1 MLIKGRSKAE
11 NLFLKSNNTT
21 ITISGSPIAFFGY
34 KIDGGDSHIS
44 DGIWT
49 EWKFENNRF
58 ELKNDRYG
66 FYPMYYFN
74 TNDSFGVS
82 PNIFDVLRECP
93 SVELNDPAISV
104 FLRLGFYIDNDTP
117 FKNIHTVP
125 PASRLLLNADGFT
138 IESLKGFQTTN
149 NYRMSRSA
157 AVKVYG
163 EIFQSEMLKYN
174 LDINEKIVLPL
185 SGGRDS
191 RHILFALLKNGSAPD
206 FCITVKPEPPKSS
219 EDMVVASIVTKYL
232 NISHHILMQT
242 HGMLEAELKKNVITN
257 LCSDEHSWILPV
269 RNYLDNNSHTIVFDG
284 IGGDVLSQSSFL
296 NKKRLD
302 LYEADRLCE
311 LAEDILG
318 SEGYLP
324 KMLQRSYYRKWNREL
339 AVNHLVVELKKYSNR
354 INPIGQFFFWNRT
367 RREIAL
373 SSYCILNRK
382 CHVYA
387 PYLLQNIY
395 DFLSS
400 LPVSYVLDG
409 KFHTDA
415 ISIYYPEYAHLPY
428 ETRSAPDTVSNK
440 IDIRKY
446 VYEVV
451 KYCMFSRASNN
462 MINCS
467 SFVLPRAI
475 KGLVDS
481 VYGTNLKMY
490 LNKSVY
496 LAQLANLITDSS
508 ED

>member
-1 MLIKGRSKAE
+1 
-11 NLFLKSNNTT
+11 
-21 ITISGSPIAFFGY
+21 
-34 KIDGGDSHIS
+34 
-44 DGIWT
+44 
-49 EWKFENNRF
+49 
-58 ELKNDRYG
+58 
-66 FYPMYYFN
+66 
-74 TNDSFGVS
+74 
-82 PNIFDVLRECP
+82 
-93 SVELNDPAISV
+93 
-104 FLRLGFYIDNDTP
+104 
-117 FKNIHTVP
+117 
-125 PASRLLLNADGFT
+125 
-138 IESLKGFQTTN
+138 
-149 NYRMSRSA
+149 
-157 AVKVYG
+157 
-163 EIFQSEMLKYN
+163 
-174 LDINEKIVLPL
+174 
-185 SGGRDS
+185 
-191 RHILFALLKNGSAPD
+191 
-206 FCITVKPEPPKSS
+206 
-219 EDMVVASIVTKYL
+219 
-232 NISHHILMQT
+232 
-242 HGMLEAELKKNVITN
+242 MLEAELKKNVITN